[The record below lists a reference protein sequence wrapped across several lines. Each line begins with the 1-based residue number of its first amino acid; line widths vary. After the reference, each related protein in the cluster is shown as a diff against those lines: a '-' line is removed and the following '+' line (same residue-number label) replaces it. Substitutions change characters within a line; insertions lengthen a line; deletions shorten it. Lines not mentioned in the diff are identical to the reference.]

1 MAETASGRFRG
12 MEVLRD
18 ILRPAT
24 RAVRSIIGTN
34 GLSDRLA
41 VLEDALLTQTRLN
54 NTAPAA
60 QATEAAQIG
69 PQKEQTPPL
78 NINLLLHQSRGAFLR
93 AMPPGAQRLL
103 SAGCAGLWY
112 FEWIEQTYGRVPEHL
127 GIEYYSPRPDGLPRN
142 VTWIANTAS
151 DMSEVPDASCD
162 LVFSGQNLEHLW
174 PEDVAGFI
182 LEAARVLKP
191 GGHLVMD
198 SPNRHVTKLL
208 NWSHSEHTIELTE
221 TEAQELVRLAGF
233 DVTVTRGIWLCYD
246 PRSGEVL
253 PFDPNVPHPDW
264 SVTERLIA
272 AHDRPGDAF
281 IWWVEAVRS
290 ERAPDAAAVHDLMSR
305 LFRQHWPER
314 VQRLLAAP
322 GRDTTVD
329 SEGEWVIA
337 APESQG
343 AVLYGPYMPLR
354 AGRYRV
360 SWRLR
365 LPERADGVIAVCE
378 VVAREAAGPL
388 ARREIRFGDENPSLD
403 FVLGEMTF
411 GLEFRCLAVGAA
423 GFSVLRGVELRE
435 WPDGPT
441 MP

>member
-1 MAETASGRFRG
+1 MD
-12 MEVLRD
+12 LIRD

-41 VLEDALLTQTRLN
+41 VLEGALLTQSRPN
-54 NTAPAA
+54 GASSAAPSAGTAPLPAPSPA
-60 QATEAAQIG
+60 PPAERPA
-69 PQKEQTPPL
+69 PL
-78 NINLLLHQSRGAFLR
+78 NVNLLLHQSRGAFLR

-127 GIEYYSPRPDGLPRN
+127 GIEYYSPRPEGLPDN

-151 DMSEVPDASCD
+151 DMSDVPDASCD

-174 PEDVAGFI
+174 PEEVAGFV

-198 SPNRHVTKLL
+198 SPNRHVTRLL

-221 TEAQELVRLAGF
+221 TEAQELARLAGF
-233 DVTVTRGIWLCYD
+233 DVTVTRGIWLCRD
-246 PRSGEVL
+246 SRSGEVL
-253 PFDPNVPHPDW
+253 PFDPNAPHPGW
-264 SVTERLIA
+264 SVPERLIA
-272 AHDRPGDAF
+272 AHDRPEDSF

-290 ERAPDAAAVHDLMSR
+290 DRAPDAPAVRALMSD

-322 GRDTTVD
+322 GHAVEADA
-329 SEGEWVIA
+329 EGEWVTA
-337 APESQG
+337 APGSQG

-365 LPERADGVIAVCE
+365 LPQQADGVIAVCE
-378 VVAREAAGPL
+378 VVARETEAPL
-388 ARREIRFGDENPSLD
+388 ARCEIRAGDEAPSLD

-411 GLEFRCLAVGAA
+411 GLEFRCLATGGA
-423 GFSVLRGVELRE
+423 GFAARRGVELQE
-435 WPDGPT
+435 WPDGPAAS
-441 MP
+441 

>member
-1 MAETASGRFRG
+1 

-41 VLEDALLTQTRLN
+41 VLEDALLTQARPNGTSPA
-54 NTAPAA
+54 APAA
-60 QATEAAQIG
+60 AAA
-69 PQKEQTPPL
+69 PAVESSERSAPL
-78 NINLLLHQSRGAFLR
+78 SINLLLHQSRGAFLR

-127 GIEYYSPRPDGLPRN
+127 GIEYYSPRPDGLPSN

-151 DMSEVPDASCD
+151 DMSDVLDASCD

-174 PEDVAGFI
+174 PEEVSGFM

-221 TEAQELVRLAGF
+221 TEAQELARLAGF
-233 DVTVTRGIWLCYD
+233 DVTVTRGIWLCHD
-246 PRSGEVL
+246 PRGGEVL
-253 PFDPNVPHPDW
+253 PFDPNIPHPDW
-264 SVTERLIA
+264 SVPERLIA
-272 AHDRPGDAF
+272 AHDRPRDSF

-290 ERAPDAAAVHDLMSR
+290 ERAPDAAAVHALMSR

-314 VQRLLAAP
+314 VQRLLAVP
-322 GRDTTVD
+322 GRAIETDA
-329 SEGEWVIA
+329 EGDWVIA

-354 AGRYRV
+354 AGRYQV

-365 LPERADGVIAVCE
+365 LPQQADGVIAVCE
-378 VVAREAAGPL
+378 VVAREADGPL
-388 ARREIRFGDENPSLD
+388 ARRELRSGEDNPSLD

-411 GLEFRCLAVGAA
+411 GLEFRCLTMGAA

-435 WPDGPT
+435 WPDDPAV
-441 MP
+441 P